1 MGVFGYLPSAAL
13 PPATFYNLGLV
24 LLLAGMGIAVVA
36 AYRAWREI
44 NEDVEP
50 ATPEELLASFEQAR
64 ADGELDEDEYAR
76 VRSEIEKSAG
86 RKPSKPA

>member
-1 MGVFGYLPSAAL
+1 
-13 PPATFYNLGLV
+13 
-24 LLLAGMGIAVVA
+24 VVA

-44 NEDVEP
+44 NEEAEP
-50 ATPEELLASFEQAR
+50 ATPEELLASFDQAR

-86 RKPSKPA
+86 RRPSNPLQ